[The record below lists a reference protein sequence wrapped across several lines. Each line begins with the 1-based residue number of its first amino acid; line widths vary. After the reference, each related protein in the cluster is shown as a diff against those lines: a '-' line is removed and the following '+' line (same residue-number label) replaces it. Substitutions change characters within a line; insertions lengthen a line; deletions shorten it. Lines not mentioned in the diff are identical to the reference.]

1 MSTENPVNR
10 KLPVKYEPGL
20 ALAICELIAEGKT
33 LVDIAATDG
42 MPSRNTIYR
51 WLSVYPKFFDAYER
65 AKEISAQS
73 LEEEALLMARNLK
86 NANDFTGTKVQA
98 YNYAMQQLRWSAA
111 RRDPKRYGQQ
121 SGNGTAI
128 VPIQINTTLNLG
140 QDGQPPA
147 VDTQAS
153 VYTIEYEVQTGSPDT
168 DDEPR
173 VLPPEPVEEVAM
185 TEDNEPMGF
194 GLPPTETQQLYN
206 PPKGRPKGTAKG
218 VAGRRKSAAATA
230 RSARNYAQAE
240 ARRLAKKKE
249 D

>member
-1 MSTENPVNR
+1 MTTENPVNR

-153 VYTIEYEVQTGSPDT
+153 VYTIEYEVQTSAPDT